1 MPYLISY
8 SQIVRWLVL
17 LMAKGPLTQKA
28 TSVSGA
34 QQHSATKRA
43 THQRSDDDMMD
54 EKFNKYVS
62 YLVGQ
67 AATEEERERQR
78 ERELSE

>member
-1 MPYLISY
+1 MPYLISC

-43 THQRSDDDMMD
+43 TDQRSDDHMMD
-54 EKFNKYVS
+54 EI
-62 YLVGQ
+62 
-67 AATEEERERQR
+67 
-78 ERELSE
+78 